1 MVSSVHVQAIRIFFG
16 VTVLWACVAVQA
28 GSIQVQVADGA
39 GKPLSDAVVF
49 LDSPAAKALVKPV
62 LGMEI
67 EQVSRQ
73 FAPRVTVIPVG
84 SAVQFPNRDTVRHHV
99 YSFSPAKNFEL
110 KLYAGNPSNPV
121 LFDKPGVVVLGC
133 NIHDQMVAWMLVVE
147 TPYYGKTNAAGQLML
162 AGVPAGNYRLHVWH
176 AGLPV
181 GAPAHE
187 QPLNMTSTDASVVV
201 NLKGVSP

>member
-1 MVSSVHVQAIRIFFG
+1 
-16 VTVLWACVAVQA
+16 
-28 GSIQVQVADGA
+28 
-39 GKPLSDAVVF
+39 VVF
-49 LDSPAAKALVKPV
+49 LDSPAAKSLVKPV

-73 FAPRVTVIPVG
+73 FAPRVTVMPVG
-84 SAVQFPNRDTVRHHV
+84 SMVQFPNRDTVRHHV
-99 YSFSPAKNFEL
+99 YSFSPTKNFEL

-147 TPYYGKTNAAGQLML
+147 TPYYGKTNAAGQLTL
-162 AGVPAGNYRLHVWH
+162 SGVPAGNYRLHTWH

-181 GAPAHE
+181 GAPAQE
-187 QPLNMTSTDASVVV
+187 QPLNVTSADANVVV
-201 NLKGVSP
+201 NLKGVSL

>member
-1 MVSSVHVQAIRIFFG
+1 MVLSVHAKARRIFFG
-16 VTVLWACVAVQA
+16 SVAFWGCVAVQA
-28 GSIQVQVADGA
+28 GSIQVQVVDGA
-39 GKPLSDAVVF
+39 GQPLADAVVF

-73 FAPRVTVIPVG
+73 FAPRVTVMPVG
-84 SAVQFPNRDTVRHHV
+84 SMVQFPNRDTVRHHV
-99 YSFSPAKNFEL
+99 YSFSPTKNFEL

-147 TPYYGKTNAAGQLML
+147 TPYYGKTNAAGQLTL
-162 AGVPAGNYRLHVWH
+162 SGVPAGNYRLHTWH

-181 GAPAHE
+181 GAPAQE
-187 QPLNMTSTDASVVV
+187 QPLNVTSADANVVV
-201 NLKGVSP
+201 NLKGVSL